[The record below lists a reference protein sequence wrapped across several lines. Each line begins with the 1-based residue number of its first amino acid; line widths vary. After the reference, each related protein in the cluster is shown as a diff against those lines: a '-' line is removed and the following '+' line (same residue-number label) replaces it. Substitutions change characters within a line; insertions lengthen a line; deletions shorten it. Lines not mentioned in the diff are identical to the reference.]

1 MNNIVSM
8 IYKCERCIEI
18 FFTKDKYDS
27 HKHSDEKKLND
38 LTLAEMYKKYE
49 DNKLSVPRY
58 KSGKHKGELI
68 SNLKTL
74 VSRFTRMI
82 ENKK

>member
-1 MNNIVSM
+1 ML
-8 IYKCERCIEI
+8 YKCERCIEI

-27 HKHSDEKKLND
+27 HGHFDEKKLND
-38 LTLAEMYKKYE
+38 LTLDEMYKKYK
-49 DNKLSVPRY
+49 DNRLSIPRY